1 MKPALLL
8 IIGPPASGKTTLANA
23 LTDTLSYAIEKKPF
37 WHTIYYTGEGFPF
50 GSQLGWKPEAG
61 PNASFGG
68 TDRLAFDVLPAALKW
83 LKGRPHPM
91 LLVEGDRL
99 SNTRFVDGAMM
110 AGYDIEIAE
119 MRTPQ
124 GVLNSRRAS
133 RHQNEPW
140 TRGRETKVAALSKV
154 YDPFIVATLDGSKPV
169 DELCRE
175 LAQHSRVAETFLR
188 SR

>member
-23 LTDTLSYAIEKKPF
+23 LTDTLSYSIEKKPF
-37 WHTIYYTGEGFPF
+37 WHTVYYNSEGFPF
-50 GSQLGWKPEAG
+50 GTQLGWKPESG
-61 PNASFGG
+61 PAAAFGG
-68 TDRLAFDVLPAALKW
+68 TDRLAFDVMPKAVKW

-91 LLVEGDRL
+91 VLVEGDRL
-99 SNTRFVDGAMM
+99 SNNTFIDTAMM
-110 AGYDIEIAE
+110 SGYDIEIAE
-119 MRTPQ
+119 MRTPV
-124 GVLNSRRAS
+124 GVLTARRAS

-140 TRGRETKVAALSKV
+140 TRGRETKVAALSQV
-154 YDPFIVATLDGSKPV
+154 YNPFIVATLDGSTPV

-175 LAQHSRVAETFLR
+175 LAQRSRVAETFLR